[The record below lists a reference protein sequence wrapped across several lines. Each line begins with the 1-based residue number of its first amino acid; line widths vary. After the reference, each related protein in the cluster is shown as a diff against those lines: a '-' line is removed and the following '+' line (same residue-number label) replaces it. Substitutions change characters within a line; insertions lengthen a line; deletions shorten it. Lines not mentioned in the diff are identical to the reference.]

1 MILIADSGSTKCD
14 WILTNPQGEKLNSF
28 STMGF
33 NPMFHSS
40 EVIAS
45 EINKS
50 KGLVPAANQ
59 IEAIY
64 YYGSGNSSEHYN
76 SIVKEGLKTV
86 FTKAKL
92 HIHHDVLASA
102 YATYTGE
109 PCISCILGT
118 GSNSFYFDGENLSQ
132 VKPALGYIL
141 GDEGSGTYFG
151 KQLLQDYLYKKL
163 PTELSQDLE
172 QGYTISKAIIF
183 DKLYSLQHGNVYL
196 ASFGPFM
203 AKHRSHPYFAEL
215 LQKGFTQFIKEHVL
229 AYENAKQVPVH
240 FVGSMAFYFQDE
252 LKQAAMEY
260 GISIGNIIQKPIDSL
275 LEYHKRYIFK
285 K

>member
-14 WILTNPQGEKLNSF
+14 WILTNLQGEKLNSF

-40 EVIAS
+40 EVIAA
-45 EINKS
+45 EINKNE
-50 KGLVPAANQ
+50 GLVAVAHQ

-76 SIVKEGLKTV
+76 SIVKGGLKAI
-86 FTKAKL
+86 FAKAEF

-132 VKPALGYIL
+132 EKPALGYIL

-163 PTELSQDLE
+163 PTELSADLE
-172 QGYTISKAIIF
+172 QEYTISKAIIF
-183 DKLYSLQHGNVYL
+183 DKLYSQPHANVYL
-196 ASFGPFM
+196 ASFGVFM
-203 AKHRSHPYFAEL
+203 AKHRDHTYFVEL
-215 LQKGFTQFIKEHVL
+215 LNKGFTHFINEHIL

-240 FVGSMAFYFQDE
+240 FVGSMAYYFQEE
-252 LKQAAMEY
+252 LKQAAKEC
-260 GISIGNIIQKPIDSL
+260 GISMGNIIQKPIDSL
-275 LEYHKRYIFK
+275 LEYHKKYLF
-285 K
+285 

>member
-14 WILTNPQGEKLNSF
+14 WILTNIMGEKLNSF

-40 EVIAS
+40 EVIAT
-45 EINKS
+45 EIQKNG
-50 KGLVPAANQ
+50 GLVSIANQ
-59 IEAIY
+59 VEAIY

-76 SIVKEGLKTV
+76 SIVKAGLKTV
-86 FTKAKL
+86 FAKAQF

-163 PTELSQDLE
+163 PAELSTDLE
-172 QGYTISKAIIF
+172 QEYTISKAIIF
-183 DKLYSLQHGNVYL
+183 DKLYSQPHANVYL
-196 ASFGPFM
+196 ASFGPFI
-203 AKHRSHPYFAEL
+203 AKHRKHTYFIEL
-215 LQKGFTQFIKEHVL
+215 LQKGFIHFIKEHIL
-229 AYENAKQVPVH
+229 AYENAKQIPVH
-240 FVGSMAFYFQDE
+240 FVGSMAFYFQEE
-252 LKQAAMEY
+252 LQQAASTC
-260 GISIGNIIQKPIDSL
+260 GITIGNIIQKPIDSL
-275 LEYHKRYIFK
+275 LEYHKKYVF
-285 K
+285 

>member
-14 WILTNPQGEKLNSF
+14 WILTNSQGEKLNSF

-45 EINKS
+45 EIKKNG
-50 KGLVPAANQ
+50 GLVAKANE
-59 IEAIY
+59 IKTIY

-86 FTKAKL
+86 FANAQF
-92 HIHHDVLASA
+92 HIHHDVMASA

-163 PTELSQDLE
+163 PAEPEKDLE
-172 QGYTISKAIIF
+172 QEYTINKAIIF
-183 DKLYSLQHGNVYL
+183 DRLYSQPHANVYL
-196 ASFGPFM
+196 ASFGPFI
-203 AKHRSHPYFAEL
+203 AKHRKHPYFEEL
-215 LQKGFTQFIKEHVL
+215 LQKGFINFIKEHVL

-240 FVGSMAFYFQDE
+240 FVGSMAYYFQEE
-252 LKQAAMEY
+252 LQQAAKTC
-260 GISIGNIIQKPIDSL
+260 GITIGNIIQKPIDSL
-275 LEYHKRYIFK
+275 LEYHKKYVF
-285 K
+285 

>member
-14 WILTNPQGEKLNSF
+14 WLLTNLQGEKLNSF

-40 EVIAS
+40 EIIAT
-45 EINKS
+45 EIKKNG
-50 KGLVPAANQ
+50 GLTAVANQ

-76 SIVKEGLKTV
+76 DIVKEGLKAV
-86 FTKAKL
+86 FANAQF
-92 HIHHDVLASA
+92 HIHHDVMASA

-118 GSNSFYFDGENLSQ
+118 GSNTFYFDGENLSQ

-163 PTELSQDLE
+163 PIELKKDLE
-172 QGYTISKAIIF
+172 QEYTISKAIIF
-183 DKLYSLQHGNVYL
+183 DKLYSQPHANVYL
-196 ASFGPFM
+196 ASFGPFI
-203 AKHRSHPYFAEL
+203 AKHRKHPYFVEL

-229 AYENAKQVPVH
+229 AYENAQQVPVH
-240 FVGSMAFYFQDE
+240 FVGSMAFYFQEE
-252 LKQAAMEY
+252 LQQAACAH
-260 GISIGNIIQKPIDSL
+260 GITIGNIIQKPIDSL
-275 LEYHKRYIFK
+275 LEYHKKYVF
-285 K
+285 